1 MHRIV
6 PALIVGILF
15 GAGLALSDMVN
26 PGRVLAFLDLF
37 GEWDP
42 SLAFVMGGALF
53 PASIAYALSRGLRS
67 PLLSERFH
75 IPDNRAIDRQLILG
89 GLIFGAGWGLVG
101 YCPGPAIA
109 GLAFGTWQSALFCI
123 AMLAGMGLQR
133 LSNGPR
139 THRARSAA

>member
-1 MHRIV
+1 MTMTVISLRQLG
-6 PALIVGILF
+6 AWAAA
-15 GAGLALSDMVN
+15 AGLCCI
-26 PGRVLAFLDLF
+26 VLTGTPTTAQ
-37 GEWDP
+37 ETVTVQ
-42 SLAFVMGGALF
+42 SL
-53 PASIAYALSRGLRS
+53 
-67 PLLSERFH
+67 
-75 IPDNRAIDRQLILG
+75 IDRQLILG

-139 THRARSAA
+139 THRPRSAA

>member
-1 MHRIV
+1 MRRIV
-6 PALIVGILF
+6 PALMVGILF

-75 IPDNRAIDRQLILG
+75 IPDNRAIDRQLMVAEPALFGSPPIEEPPLG
-89 GLIFGAGWGLVG
+89 GFPILRHHDV
-101 YCPGPAIA
+101 
-109 GLAFGTWQSALFCI
+109 
-123 AMLAGMGLQR
+123 
-133 LSNGPR
+133 
-139 THRARSAA
+139 